1 MQLRMSREI
10 SLFIHRMDMTMLSD
24 LNRDNLAFLGITI
37 LGDVIKVTK
46 HAKIVAEKLN
56 TDRILNDSPE
66 VCFHNLK
73 RRRTTFLYLFANIF
87 F

>member
-1 MQLRMSREI
+1 
-10 SLFIHRMDMTMLSD
+10 MLSD

-73 RRRTTFLYLFANIF
+73 KGEQQFYICKYF